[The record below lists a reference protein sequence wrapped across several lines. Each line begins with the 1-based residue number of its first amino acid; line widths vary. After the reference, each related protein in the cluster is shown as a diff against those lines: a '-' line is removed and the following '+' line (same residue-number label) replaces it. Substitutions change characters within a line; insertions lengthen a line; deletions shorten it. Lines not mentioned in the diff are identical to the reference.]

1 MPYSIVYS
9 NTAEKQIAKLPKKI
23 RTRFDDL
30 IKVLEQTPKPPA
42 ATKLVNSSLY
52 RIRLGEFR
60 VIYSFSDNKLVIYI
74 VQIEHRSTVYRNLSV
89 IETQDIRRFT
99 QIYGDLED

>member
-23 RTRFDDL
+23 RAKFDDL

-60 VIYSFSDNKLVIYI
+60 VTYSVLDNKLVIYI
-74 VQIEHRSTVYRNLSV
+74 VQIEYRSTVYRNLNA